1 MNGHPTRE
9 EDFDLY
15 ALGALE
21 GDEKRAIESHVATC
35 ESCAHRL
42 AEARG
47 RIALLAL
54 AAPPAAPSSAV
65 KARLM
70 SRIRTEGHGETGAFP
85 SRAPESRGGFFG
97 RWWAAVLV
105 PVGVALLIAAIVLW
119 NQNRRMDQQLAALRS
134 DMQQQ
139 QRELQEARE
148 VADLITAKGTIVVPL
163 ASQPGMPKGAAH
175 VMYNA
180 KMGMLMYEGQLEP
193 NPAGKTY
200 QLWLV
205 PEQGNPISA
214 GVFNAASAQTDH
226 FMMKLAPGITP
237 KVFAVTLEPSGGR
250 PQPTGPKVL
259 VGAPS

>member
-70 SRIRTEGHGETGAFP
+70 SRIRAEGHGETGAFP

-119 NQNRRMDQQLAALRS
+119 NQNRRMDQQLAALAFRYGATAAGIAGSARS
-134 DMQQQ
+134 G
-139 QRELQEARE
+139 RLGHGSGHHYR
-148 VADLITAKGTIVVPL
+148 
-163 ASQPGMPKGAAH
+163 
-175 VMYNA
+175 
-180 KMGMLMYEGQLEP
+180 
-193 NPAGKTY
+193 
-200 QLWLV
+200 
-205 PEQGNPISA
+205 SA
-214 GVFNAASAQTDH
+214 GLSTGNAQRRGSRD
-226 FMMKLAPGITP
+226 
-237 KVFAVTLEPSGGR
+237 V
-250 PQPTGPKVL
+250 
-259 VGAPS
+259 